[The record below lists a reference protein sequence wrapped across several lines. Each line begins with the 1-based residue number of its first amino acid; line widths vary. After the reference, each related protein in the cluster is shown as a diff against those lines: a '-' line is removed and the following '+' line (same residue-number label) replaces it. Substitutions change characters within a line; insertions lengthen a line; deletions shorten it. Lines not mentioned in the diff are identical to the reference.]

1 MAVVPLT
8 PVRQPRRR
16 FRPPERERER
26 VAERVR
32 RRGLLRDARA
42 GYMVGP
48 MRDPNWYPE
57 SLAARLPFLRRR
69 ALLTQATRAF
79 FAARGYTE
87 VETSYAVPT
96 PGEEV
101 HLRAFA
107 TRREYPDGASEKLW
121 LHTSPEFAMKKL
133 LVGGAGPIFQLS
145 RVWRNG
151 EGSDL
156 HAAEFTMLEWYRP
169 GATMDDLIAETT
181 ALLRAVLAPVVTCR
195 GVATDLGG
203 VERLT
208 LAEAFAR
215 DVGADLLA
223 TAGDAPAL
231 AAAAG
236 ARLRE
241 QETWEDLFFRLLLER
256 VEPRLGRMHPTFL
269 THWPAAQAALARRD
283 PADSRVAE
291 RFELFVC
298 GIELANAF
306 VELTDAVEQRARF
319 VADRARRRA
328 LARRGVDGPRDG
340 GENAGLAAGLAMH
353 RDGDPD
359 GADDQDWP
367 LDEDFLAALAHGMP
381 PSAGIALGFDRL
393 AMIAAGAERIDQVL
407 WL

>member
-1 MAVVPLT
+1 MPHPA
-8 PVRQPRRR
+8 
-16 FRPPERERER
+16 
-26 VAERVR
+26 
-32 RRGLLRDARA
+32 
-42 GYMVGP
+42 
-48 MRDPNWYPE
+48 WHPE

-79 FAARGYTE
+79 FTARGYIE
-87 VETSYAVPT
+87 VETPYAVPT

-107 TRREYPDGASEKLW
+107 TRREHPDGTGKKLW

-133 LVGGAGPIFQLS
+133 LVGGAGPIFQLA

-151 EGSDL
+151 EASDL

-169 GATMDDLIAETT
+169 GASMDGLIAETM
-181 ALLRAVLAPVVTCR
+181 ALLRAVLPPVVTCR
-195 GVATDLGG
+195 GVTTDLRT

-215 DVGADLLA
+215 HVGADLLG

-231 AAAAG
+231 AAAAEV
-236 ARLRE
+236 RLRDN
-241 QETWEDLFFRLLLER
+241 ETWEDLFFRLLLAR
-256 VEPRLGRMHPTFL
+256 VEPRLGRAHPSFL

-283 PADSRVAE
+283 PADPRVAE

-306 VELTDAVEQRARF
+306 VELTDAAEQRTRF
-319 VADRARRRA
+319 VADRARRHA
-328 LARRGVDGPRDG
+328 LGQGKMH
-340 GENAGLAAGLAMH
+340 GELPGAMPGAMDATSH
-353 RDGDPD
+353 GEADP
-359 GADDQDWP
+359 DWP
-367 LDEDFLAALAHGMP
+367 LDEDFLTALAHGMP
-381 PSAGIALGFDRL
+381 AAAGIALGFDRL
-393 AMIAAGAERIDQVL
+393 AMIAAGADRIDQVL